1 MDTYSNSIM
10 MIEKI
15 YLYKVSSSSP
25 NKKSHLFYFL
35 FLSDL

>member
-10 MIEKI
+10 MIEKL

-25 NKKSHLFYFL
+25 NKKSHLFLFYFL
-35 FLSDL
+35 FDL